1 MNTPTPQT
9 DYSTLIS
16 IVGTHL
22 TEHPSIGHYLA
33 DNQAFQ
39 QWFGPGAHPAH
50 QELPPASPL
59 RLKRSIFEILPP
71 VPSNPHTAE
80 GDNASGAI
88 VPRPMGIDDG
98 LFPGAEPQTLSP
110 DTLKALA
117 ERFVERLIMLEP
129 TPNRQTLDRVVALCS
144 RYFSTVA
151 DPRQSTLSLYDT
163 LKSRLQTA
171 AAAEEYLLVSGKVSG
186 IQSFIYTIT
195 SKGAAKTLQGKS
207 FYVKLLLDAL
217 IERILADLDLGR
229 HTLIYNS
236 GGCFFM
242 LIPSDRVTATYLNE
256 VRQQMQE
263 GLRERF
269 GLELSVYV
277 SHTRVRADLEN
288 LSQAWQQLYDLH
300 EQQKFAPLS
309 DLMATQYDTLF
320 APHFRSSDPSID
332 FARLGSQLRRSNC
345 LVVTDHRCDD
355 SSEVFQLNPGEVGIW
370 FRLADYEQIQQDQT
384 LSESCLRMV
393 LLNPDTDSYAPLFE
407 AEYYGGNRNPANNG
421 QMLSFEELVEPSGE
435 LSRLGI
441 LRMDVDHLGST
452 FARVHTLSSVSDT
465 LATLGAL
472 SSSLDWFFKGYINTL
487 HRAFPRTLSIVYS
500 GGDDLFV
507 VGRWCDVVTFGEQ
520 LHEAFARYTRGR
532 LTLSAGVAVVPVK
545 YPIAQ
550 GADESGRQEA
560 CAKGFCHGTQQKNAL
575 SLFDF
580 PMRWG
585 EEFRWVRRLSRQ
597 LQELI
602 GRGVVDK
609 ALITKIGRYH
619 FNARFASG
627 HITTYPTL
635 WRMSYDLT
643 RMIGRYKHIPEARSF
658 LQSCLNDLVCNTVE
672 GIQRDTPYHSL
683 QLWGMAAR
691 LAELQLRTERPASHQ
706 TK

>member
-1 MNTPTPQT
+1 MNTSTPNT
-9 DYSTLIS
+9 DYQTLIS
-16 IVGTHL
+16 IVGAHL
-22 TEHPSIGHYLA
+22 TEHPAIGPCLTG
-33 DNQAFQ
+33 NPAFR
-39 QWFGPGAHPAH
+39 QWFGLGESDERQGAPTESH
-50 QELPPASPL
+50 L

-71 VPSNPHTAE
+71 ASSDHRLADRDKEQWIAPQPMGMRESLFPTAE
-80 GDNASGAI
+80 RTTI
-88 VPRPMGIDDG
+88 
-98 LFPGAEPQTLSP
+98 SP

-117 ERFVERLIMLEP
+117 EHFVERLIQLSP
-129 TPNRQTLDRVVALCS
+129 TPDRQTLDRVAALCA

-151 DPRQSTLSLYDT
+151 DPQQPTLSLYDT

-171 AAAEEYLLVSGKVSG
+171 AHEEYVLMSGKVSG

-242 LIPSDRVTATYLNE
+242 LIPSSRFDAAYLE
-256 VRQQMQE
+256 GVRRQMQE
-263 GLRERF
+263 GLWERF

-277 SHTRVRADLEN
+277 NHSRVRADLGD

-309 DLMATQYDTLF
+309 DRMTTHYDALF

-345 LVVTDHRCDD
+345 LVVTDHRCDEPSD
-355 SSEVFQLNPGEVGIW
+355 AFQLNPGGLGIW
-370 FRLADYEQIQQDQT
+370 FRLADYEQIQQDKT
-384 LSESCLRMV
+384 LRASSLRMV
-393 LLNPDTDSYAPLFE
+393 LLNPETDSYAPLFE

-441 LRMDVDHLGST
+441 LRMDVDHLGTT
-452 FARVHTLSSVSDT
+452 FAQVHTLSSVHDT
-465 LATLGAL
+465 LATLSAL

-507 VGRWCDVVTFGEQ
+507 VGRWCDVVTFGER
-520 LHEAFARYTRGR
+520 LHEAFTRYTRGR

-560 CAKGFCHGTQQKNAL
+560 CAKGFRHGTQEKNAIA
-575 SLFDF
+575 LFDF
-580 PMRWG
+580 PMRWD
-585 EEFRWVRRLSRQ
+585 EEFRCVRRLSEQ
-597 LQELI
+597 LQEHV
-602 GRGVVDK
+602 RHGVVEK
-609 ALITKIGRYH
+609 ALITKIGRYYFH
-619 FNARFASG
+619 ARFSAG

-643 RMIGRYKHIPEARSF
+643 RMIRRYKSAPAAQKF
-658 LQSCLNDLVCNTVE
+658 LQLCLNDLVCNTVE
-672 GIQRDTPYHSL
+672 GIRRDTPYHSL

-691 LAELQLRTERPASHQ
+691 LAELQLRTERPAADT